1 LSARLSTATGG
12 GPQNREIKG
21 YTGCDADTVKV
32 AVRYARHAGLAALFV
47 AAALLGTLSGVLFA
61 YSDDLP
67 EVSALDSYA
76 PNTITRVLGRNGQ
89 LIGEFAVERR
99 VVIQYHDIPQNLRHA
114 ILAAEDSGFFEH
126 SGFSI
131 SRMLVALLRDVVTR
145 GRSPGGSTL
154 TQQLTRNLFADEI
167 GFAVGNRSWERKIKE
182 TLLAMRI
189 EKRYTKEEIFT
200 FYCNQIYYGHGA
212 YGVEAASQL
221 YFRKPAK
228 QLTLEE
234 AATLAG
240 IIQGNVRQSPFV
252 NPEAT
257 KRRRNYALQR
267 MADED
272 FISQAVAD
280 AAKDTPVQVAG
291 EPTSEG
297 SIAPYFLEEV
307 RKYLEARYGAKALYE
322 SGLTVRTGL
331 DARLQQAA
339 NLAVDRGLR
348 RVDHRRGFRKPRRNV
363 LAEGLQIEAVK
374 FDRWSRRMAAGDIVP
389 AIVRKVDGTTAAL
402 RIGELSAALVPAG
415 MRWTNKRSPS
425 EILKAG
431 DVIEVELTNIDGKTA
446 TVNLEQ
452 TPLIEGALVALDNHT
467 GQVLAMVGGYSFSRS
482 KFNRATQAYRQMGS
496 TVKPILYTAAIDRGL
511 TPTTI
516 LIDEPTTFDAGAG
529 QPPYAP
535 RNYDRKFMG
544 PLTLRR
550 ALEQSRNIPSV
561 KVIDMLGP
569 TQVAAY
575 AKKFGFAQDFRPFL
589 SMALGAQEV
598 TLLEITSAYS
608 AFPNHGIR
616 MEPYLADAITDRD
629 GSLLEERRPQPRD
642 AIRADTAFVLTNL
655 MEGVVKYGTAAA
667 AAALNWPLAGKT
679 GTVDDNTDAW
689 FVGFDPNITVGV
701 WVGHDEKK
709 PIGYNETGTTAA
721 LPMWIDFMKAYIDLY
736 GNRENPPRFESPGN
750 IVFMPVDRYTGE
762 PAGGESGALVTEA
775 FISGTQ
781 PIRQ

>member
-1 LSARLSTATGG
+1 M
-12 GPQNREIKG
+12 
-21 YTGCDADTVKV
+21 KV

-67 EVSALDSYA
+67 EVSALDSYS

-89 LIGEFAVERR
+89 LVGEFAVERR
-99 VVIQYHDIPQNLRHA
+99 VVIHYTDIPENLRQA
-114 ILAAEDSGFFEH
+114 ILAAEDAGFFEH

-131 SRMLVALLRDVVTR
+131 SRMFLALMRDVVTR
-145 GRSPGGSTL
+145 GRSPGGSTI
-154 TQQLTRNLFADEI
+154 TQQLTRNLFPQEI
-167 GFAVGNRSWERKIKE
+167 GFAVGNRSWERKVKE
-182 TLLAMRI
+182 TLVAMRI

-200 FYCNQIYYGHGA
+200 FYANQIYFGHGA

-228 QLTLEE
+228 NLNLEE
-234 AATLAG
+234 AATIAG

-257 KRRRNYALQR
+257 RRRRNYALER
-267 MADED
+267 MAVNG
-272 FISQAVAD
+272 FITREAAE
-280 AAKDTPVQVAG
+280 AAKDKPVAVGG
-291 EPTSEG
+291 EPTAAVSA
-297 SIAPYFLEEV
+297 APYFLEEV
-307 RKYLEARYGAKALYE
+307 RKYLEAKYGAKALYE
-322 SGLTVRTGL
+322 SGLTVKTGL
-331 DARLQQAA
+331 DLKLQRAA
-339 NLAVDRGLR
+339 NTAVDRGLR
-348 RVDHRRGFRKPRRNV
+348 RVDKRRGFRKPRRNV
-363 LAEGLQIEAVK
+363 LAEGVRIEAVK
-374 FDRWSRRMAAGDIVP
+374 IDRWSRRISEGDIVP
-389 AIVRKVDGTTAAL
+389 AIVRNVTDTTARL
-402 RIGELSAALVPAG
+402 RVGDLDAELTRAN
-415 MRWTNKRSPS
+415 MQWTNKRSPKD
-425 EILKAG
+425 ILKDG
-431 DVIEVELTNIDGKTA
+431 DVIEVEVTSIDGSNA
-446 TVNLEQ
+446 TVSLEQ
-452 TPLIEGALVALDNHT
+452 TPLIEGALVAIDNHT
-467 GQVLAMVGGYSFSRS
+467 GEVLAMVGGYSFSRS

-529 QPPYAP
+529 QPPYSP

-544 PLTLRR
+544 ALTLRR

-616 MEPYLADAITDRD
+616 MEPSFAQSITDRD
-629 GSLLEERRPQPRD
+629 GSQLEERRPQPRD

-655 MEGVVKYGTAAA
+655 MQGVVQHGTAAA
-667 AAALNWPLAGKT
+667 ANALNWPLAGKT

-701 WVGHDEKK
+701 WIGNDEKK

-721 LPMWIDFMKAYIDLY
+721 LPMWMDFMKAYIDTY
-736 GNRENPPRFESPGN
+736 GNRENPPKFESPGN

-762 PAGGESGALVTEA
+762 PATPESAAVVNEA

-781 PIRQ
+781 PIKSGG

>member
-1 LSARLSTATGG
+1 M
-12 GPQNREIKG
+12 
-21 YTGCDADTVKV
+21 KV
-32 AVRYARHAGLAALFV
+32 AVSYARHAGIAALFV
-47 AAALLGTLSGVLFA
+47 AAALLGTTTGVLFA

-67 EVSALDSYA
+67 EVSALDSYS
-76 PNTITRVLGRNGQ
+76 PNTITRVLGKKGE
-89 LIGEFAVERR
+89 LVGEFAVERR
-99 VVIQYHDIPQNLRHA
+99 VVIHYNDIPPNLRQA
-114 ILAAEDSGFFEH
+114 ILSAEDSGFFEH

-131 SRMLVALLRDVVTR
+131 SRMVLALIRDVATR
-145 GRSPGGSTL
+145 GRSPGGSTI
-154 TQQLTRNLFADEI
+154 TQQLTRNLFPSEI
-167 GFAVGNRSWERKIKE
+167 GFAIGNRSWERKIKE
-182 TLLAMRI
+182 SLVAMRI

-200 FYCNQIYYGHGA
+200 FYCNQIYFGHGA

-228 QLTLEE
+228 NLQLEE
-234 AATLAG
+234 AATIAG

-257 KRRRNYALQR
+257 RRRRNYALER
-267 MADED
+267 MAVEGY
-272 FISQAVAD
+272 ITREAAD
-280 AAKDTPVQVAG
+280 AAKDKPVQVGGDPAG
-291 EPTSEG
+291 EG
-297 SIAPYFLEEV
+297 SVAPYFLEEV
-307 RKYLEARYGAKALYE
+307 RKYLEAKYGAKALYE
-322 SGLTVRTGL
+322 SGLTVKTEL
-331 DARLQQAA
+331 DVKLQQAA
-339 NLAVDRGLR
+339 NKAVDRGLR
-348 RVDHRRGFRKPRRNV
+348 RVDKRRGFRKPRRNV
-363 LAEGLQIEAVK
+363 IAEGQTVDTVK
-374 FDRWSRRMAAGDIVP
+374 IDRWSRRIAEGDILP
-389 AIVRKVDGTTAAL
+389 AVVRSVDDTTATL
-402 RIGELSAALVPAG
+402 RIGDLSAELTRAG
-415 MRWTNKRSPS
+415 MQWTNKRSPR

-431 DVIEVELTNIDGKTA
+431 DLIEVELTKIEGKTA
-446 TVNLEQ
+446 TVTLDQ
-452 TPLIEGALVALDNHT
+452 TPLIEGALVAIDNHT
-467 GQVLAMVGGYSFSRS
+467 GEVLAMVGGYSFSRS

-516 LIDEPTTFDAGAG
+516 LVDEPTTFDAGAG
-529 QPPYAP
+529 QPPYSP

-616 MEPYLADAITDRD
+616 MEPYLAAAINDRD

-642 AIRADTAFVLTNL
+642 AIRADTAYVLTNL
-655 MEGVVKYGTAAA
+655 MQGVVQHGTAAA
-667 AAALNWPLAGKT
+667 ANSLNWPIAGKT

-701 WVGHDEKK
+701 WIGNDEKK
-709 PIGYNETGTTAA
+709 PIGYNETGATAA
-721 LPMWIDFMKAYIDLY
+721 LPMWMDFMKVYIDLY
-736 GNRENPPRFESPGN
+736 GNRENPPKFESPGN
-750 IVFMPVDRYTGE
+750 IVFMPVDRNTGE
-762 PAGGESGALVTEA
+762 PASGESGALVNEA

-781 PIRQ
+781 PIKQ

>member
-1 LSARLSTATGG
+1 
-12 GPQNREIKG
+12 
-21 YTGCDADTVKV
+21 VKV
-32 AVRYARHAGLAALFV
+32 AVRYARHAGIAALFV

-67 EVSALDSYA
+67 EVSALDSYS
-76 PNTITRVLGRNGQ
+76 PNTITRVLGKKGQ
-89 LIGEFAVERR
+89 LVGEFAVERR
-99 VVIQYHDIPQNLRHA
+99 VVIHYNDIPQNLRQA

-131 SRMLVALLRDVVTR
+131 SRMVLALVRDVMSR
-145 GRSPGGSTL
+145 GKSPGGSTI

-182 TLLAMRI
+182 SLVAMRI

-200 FYCNQIYYGHGA
+200 FYCNQIYFGHGA
-212 YGVEAASQL
+212 YGVQAASQL

-228 QLTLEE
+228 DLNLEE
-234 AATLAG
+234 AATIAG

-252 NPEAT
+252 NPDAT
-257 KRRRNYALQR
+257 KRRRNYALER
-267 MADED
+267 MAVEG
-272 FISQAVAD
+272 FITREAAD
-280 AAKDTPVQVAG
+280 AAKEKPVLVG
-291 EPTSEG
+291 GDPTGEG
-297 SIAPYFLEEV
+297 SVAPYFLEEV
-307 RKYLEARYGAKALYE
+307 RKYLEAKYGAKALYE
-322 SGLTVRTGL
+322 SGLTVKTAL
-331 DARLQQAA
+331 DVGLQQAA
-339 NLAVDRGLR
+339 NKAVDRGLR
-348 RVDHRRGFRKPRRNV
+348 RVDKRRGFRKVRRNV
-363 LAEGLQIEAVK
+363 IADGQKVDSFKI
-374 FDRWSRRMAAGDIVP
+374 DRWSRRMSDGDIVP
-389 AIVRKVDGTTAAL
+389 AIVRSVDDTTAVL
-402 RIGELSAALVPAG
+402 RIGELQASLTRAG
-415 MRWTNKRSPS
+415 MQWTNKKSPKD
-425 EILKAG
+425 ILKTG
-431 DVIEVELTNIDGKTA
+431 DVIDVELTKIDGKTA
-446 TVNLEQ
+446 TVALEQ
-452 TPLIEGALVALDNHT
+452 TPLIEGALVAIDNHT
-467 GQVLAMVGGYSFSRS
+467 GEVLAMVGGYSFSRS

-529 QPPYAP
+529 QPPYSP

-544 PLTLRR
+544 PLTIRR

-569 TQVAAY
+569 TQVASY
-575 AKKFGFAQDFRPFL
+575 AKKFGFTQDFRPFL

-598 TLLEITSAYS
+598 TLLELTSAYS

-616 MEPYLADAITDRD
+616 MEPYLADAINDRD
-629 GSLLEERRPQPRD
+629 GSLLEERRPQPKD

-655 MEGVVKYGTAAA
+655 MQGVVQHGTAAA
-667 AAALNWPLAGKT
+667 ANALDWPLAGKT

-701 WVGHDEKK
+701 WLGNDEKK

-721 LPMWIDFMKAYIDLY
+721 LPMWMDFMKVYIEMY
-736 GNRENPPRFESPGN
+736 GNRENPPKFESPGN
-750 IVFMPVDRYTGE
+750 IVFMPVDRLTGE
-762 PAGGESGALVTEA
+762 PASATSGSVVNEA

-781 PIRQ
+781 PIKQ

>member
-1 LSARLSTATGG
+1 M
-12 GPQNREIKG
+12 
-21 YTGCDADTVKV
+21 KV

-67 EVSALDSYA
+67 EVSALDDYQ
-76 PNTITRVLGRNGQ
+76 PNTITRVIGKNNQ
-89 LIGEFAVERR
+89 LVGEFAVERR
-99 VVIQYHDIPQNLRHA
+99 VVIHYQDIPDNLRNA
-114 ILAAEDSGFFEH
+114 ILAAEDGDFFEH

-131 SRMLVALLRDVVTR
+131 SRMMLALIRDIATR
-145 GRSPGGSTL
+145 GKSPGGSTI
-154 TQQLTRNLFADEI
+154 TQQLSRDLFAQEI

-182 TLLAMRI
+182 TLVSMRI

-200 FYCNQIYYGHGA
+200 FYANQIYYGHGA

-221 YFRKPAK
+221 YFRKSAK
-228 QLTLEE
+228 GLKLEE

-240 IIQGNVRQSPFV
+240 IIQNNVRQSPFV

-257 KRRRNYALQR
+257 RRRRNYALER
-267 MADED
+267 MAEEG
-272 FISQAVAD
+272 FITREAAEEAKLKPIVAPGD
-280 AAKDTPVQVAG
+280 PIA
-291 EPTSEG
+291 EG
-297 SIAPYFLEEV
+297 SVSPYFLEEV
-307 RKYLEARYGAKALYE
+307 RKYLEAKYGAKAIYE
-322 SGLTVRTGL
+322 SGLTVKTGL
-331 DARLQQAA
+331 DIKLQQAA
-339 NLAVDRGLR
+339 NKAVDRGLR
-348 RVDHRRGFRKPRRNV
+348 RVDKRRGFRKPRRNV
-363 LAEGLQIEAVK
+363 IAERNRVESVK
-374 FDRWSRRMAAGDIVP
+374 IDRWSRRIAEGDIVP
-389 AIVRKVDGTTAAL
+389 AIVRNVTDTTARL
-402 RIGELSAALVPAG
+402 RVGELDAELTQAG
-415 MRWTNKRSPS
+415 MRWTNKKSPKD
-425 EILKAG
+425 ILKDG
-431 DVIEVELTNIDGKTA
+431 DVIDVEITKIEGTNA
-446 TVNLEQ
+446 TVTLEQ
-452 TPLIEGALVALDNHT
+452 TPLIEGALVAIDNHT
-467 GQVLAMVGGYSFSRS
+467 GEVLAMVGGYSFSRS

-516 LIDEPTTFDAGAG
+516 LVDEPTTFDAGAG
-529 QPPYAP
+529 QPPYSP

-569 TQVAAY
+569 TQVASY

-616 MEPYLADAITDRD
+616 MEPYFAEAITDRD

-655 MEGVVKYGTAAA
+655 MEGVVQHGTAAA
-667 AAALNWPLAGKT
+667 ANALTWPLAGKT

-701 WVGHDEKK
+701 WLGNDEKK

-721 LPMWIDFMKAYIDLY
+721 LPMWMDFMKVYIDTY
-736 GNRENPPRFESPGN
+736 GNRENPPKFESPGN
-750 IVFMPVDRYTGE
+750 IVFMPVDRFTGE
-762 PAGGESGALVTEA
+762 PASGASQSVVNEA

>member
-1 LSARLSTATGG
+1 M
-12 GPQNREIKG
+12 
-21 YTGCDADTVKV
+21 KV

-67 EVSALDSYA
+67 EVSALDSYS
-76 PNTITRVLGRNGQ
+76 PNTITRVLGKNGQ
-89 LIGEFAVERR
+89 LVGEFAVERR
-99 VVIQYHDIPQNLRHA
+99 VVIHYNDIPENLRNA
-114 ILAAEDSGFFEH
+114 ILAAEDAGFFEH

-131 SRMLVALLRDVVTR
+131 SRMFLALMRDVATR

-228 QLTLEE
+228 ALNLEE
-234 AATLAG
+234 AATIAG

-252 NPEAT
+252 NPDAT
-257 KRRRNYALQR
+257 KRRRNYALER
-267 MADED
+267 MAEEG
-272 FISQAVAD
+272 FITQEAAD
-280 AAKDTPVQVAG
+280 AAKDKPVQVAG
-291 EPTSEG
+291 DPAGEG
-297 SIAPYFLEEV
+297 SVAPYFLEEV
-307 RKYLEARYGAKALYE
+307 RKYLEAKYGAKALYE
-322 SGLTVRTGL
+322 SGLTVKTGL
-331 DARLQQAA
+331 DVRLQQAA
-339 NLAVDRGLR
+339 NFAVDRGLR
-348 RVDHRRGFRKPRRNV
+348 RVDHKRGFRKPRRNI
-363 LAEGLQIEAVK
+363 LAEGLKIDTVK
-374 FDRWSRRMAAGDIVP
+374 IDRWARRIATGDVVP
-389 AIVRKVDGTTAAL
+389 AVVRRVEGTTATL
-402 RIGELSAALVPAG
+402 RIGDLSAELTPAG
-415 MRWTNKRSPS
+415 MRWTNKKSPA
-425 EILKAG
+425 EILKNG
-431 DVIEVELTNIDGKTA
+431 DVVEVEILTIDGKTA

-452 TPLIEGALVALDNHT
+452 TPMIEGALVAIDNHT
-467 GQVLAMVGGYSFSRS
+467 GQVLAMVGGYSFARS

-575 AKKFGFAQDFRPFL
+575 AKKFGFSQDFRPFL

-598 TLLEITSAYS
+598 TLLEITSAFS

-629 GSLLEERRPQPRD
+629 GSILEERRPQPRD
-642 AIRADTAFVLTNL
+642 AIRADTAYVLTNL
-655 MEGVVKYGTAAA
+655 MQGVVKYGTAAA
-667 AAALNWPLAGKT
+667 AASLNWPLAGKT

-689 FVGFDPNITVGV
+689 FIGFDPNITVGV
-701 WVGHDEKK
+701 WLGRDEKK

-721 LPMWIDFMKAYIDLY
+721 LPMWMDFMKVYIDLY
-736 GNRENPPRFESPGN
+736 GDRENPPKFEPPGN
-750 IVFMPVDRYTGE
+750 IVFMPVDRHSGE
-762 PAGGESGALVTEA
+762 PASAESQSVVNEA